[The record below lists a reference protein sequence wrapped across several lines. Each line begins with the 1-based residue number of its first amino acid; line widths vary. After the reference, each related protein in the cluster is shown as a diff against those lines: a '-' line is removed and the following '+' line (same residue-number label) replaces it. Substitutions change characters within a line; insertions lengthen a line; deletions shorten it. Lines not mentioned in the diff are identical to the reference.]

1 MGKLTGVKFKK
12 KSKKLIN
19 KKRISK
25 KNINRQ
31 NINKTYKKGENIY
44 RRNKKYTQRGGI
56 DIKEIKISAGPALNI
71 ASNTISAFLKSIFES
86 PDDYDNERSSKYNF
100 RTYDE
105 MIKSLSDL
113 NENLGEGTI
122 LNELLLNIKNP
133 DDEHA
138 KDLDID
144 KLPEIIKIILNL
156 KVSSCNLAYFFTK
169 NPSKNFFKS
178 PIYNFFP
185 ENIKQYLN
193 FNEKE
198 NENYVLETILENI
211 FVPMFTLTRK
221 PDVKYSPHQTRN
233 IIDQIKEFIM
243 KSDYKQNQNND
254 NGWHITNVLLE
265 LLVNLIVNLD
275 LKNNISPPIQEYKSY
290 IKKLNDEN
298 IIKCNLIDYL
308 MDDRNNYLKIDKEYL
323 KIDKEENIFGNLFKL
338 YKDIGRIKEDY
349 SVGGGGSR
357 KSTRRYNKQ
366 SKEQENDDIRNYS
379 IKDFFNKKN
388 TNGYLPPII
397 LFVLSCSINTNVDVW
412 DEMLKNI
419 GYKCDD
425 NKSPKKNGSF
435 FSRVKSRFTGRRPQN
450 TAANS
455 VISERTNNDEFYTPR
470 SSSSSIHS
478 GGDDNDIKTS
488 CSPNEPS
495 ILDGQIDKLTN
506 ILKGIIFSPIC
517 EDLKDTS
524 KKMDWNSFRGI
535 NTIRGKINSYI
546 GNILFPEQ
554 FVIKK
559 IVKALA
565 PYNTFF
571 PLNANEYIGSF
582 FTKKNIQNKPLFDI
596 FVENVETKLIQNYKD
611 NESYTDPLC
620 VPLTILNNIDE
631 KKTLN
636 SSIQNSEYV

>member
-1 MGKLTGVKFKK
+1 MGKLKGVKFSK

-44 RRNKKYTQRGGI
+44 KRNKKHTQRGGI

-86 PDDYDNERSSKYNF
+86 PDDYDNERLSKYNF
-100 RTYDE
+100 GTYDN
-105 MIKSLSDL
+105 MIKSLSVL
-113 NENLGEGTI
+113 NMNLGEGTI
-122 LNELLLNIKNP
+122 LNKLLLDINNT

-138 KDLDID
+138 ENLDID

-198 NENYVLETILENI
+198 NEHYVLETILENI

-233 IIDQIKEFIM
+233 IIDKIKEFIM
-243 KSDYKQNQNND
+243 KSDYKEKQYND

-275 LKNNISPPIQEYKSY
+275 LKNNNSPPIEEYKRY
-290 IKKLNDEN
+290 IEELNNKN

-308 MDDRNNYLKIDKEYL
+308 MNNDNYL

-338 YKDIGRIKEDY
+338 YEDIDIGRIKEDY
-349 SVGGGGSR
+349 SVGGGGSG

-397 LFVLSCSINTNVDVW
+397 LFVLSCSINTKDDVW

-425 NKSPKKNGSF
+425 NKSPKKNNSL
-435 FSRVKSRFTGRRPQN
+435 FSRIKSRITGRTQN
-450 TAANS
+450 TAAP
-455 VISERTNNDEFYTPR
+455 VIPENIDEAEEEEIYYTPR
-470 SSSSSIHS
+470 NSSSIHS
-478 GGDDNDIKTS
+478 GGDANDIKTS
-488 CSPNEPS
+488 CSPNDPS
-495 ILDGQIDKLTN
+495 ILDGQIDKLTK

-524 KKMDWNSFRGI
+524 KKMDWNSFRGM

-546 GNILFPEQ
+546 GNIFFPEQ

-582 FTKKNIQNKPLFDI
+582 FTKKYIKNKPLFDT
-596 FVENVETKLIQNYKD
+596 FVENVETNLIQNYKD

-620 VPLTILNNIDE
+620 VPLTILNSIEE
-631 KKTLN
+631 KKKLD
-636 SSIQNSEYV
+636 SIQGSEYV

>member
-86 PDDYDNERSSKYNF
+86 PDDYDNERLSKYNF
-100 RTYDE
+100 GTYDN
-105 MIKSLSDL
+105 MIKCLSVL
-113 NENLGEGTI
+113 NMNLGEGTI
-122 LNELLLNIKNP
+122 LNKLLLDINNT

-138 KDLDID
+138 ENLDID

-169 NPSKNFFKS
+169 NPLKNFFKS

-275 LKNNISPPIQEYKSY
+275 LKNNDSPPIQEYKSY

-308 MDDRNNYLKIDKEYL
+308 MDDRNNYLKIDKE
-323 KIDKEENIFGNLFKL
+323 ENIFGNLFKL
-338 YKDIGRIKEDY
+338 YEDIGRIKEDY
-349 SVGGGGSR
+349 SVGGGGSG

-397 LFVLSCSINTNVDVW
+397 LFVLSCSINTNDDVW

-435 FSRVKSRFTGRRPQN
+435 FSRVKSRITGRRPQN
-450 TAANS
+450 TAAP
-455 VISERTNNDEFYTPR
+455 VIPESSIEEDEIFYTPR
-470 SSSSSIHS
+470 NSSSIHS

-488 CSPNEPS
+488 CSPNDPS

-524 KKMDWNSFRGI
+524 KKMDWNSFRGM

-546 GNILFPEQ
+546 GNIFFPEQ

-582 FTKKNIQNKPLFDI
+582 FTKKYIKNKPLFDT
-596 FVENVETKLIQNYKD
+596 FLENVETKLIQNYKE

-620 VPLTILNNIDE
+620 VPLTILNSIDE
-631 KKTLN
+631 KKTLD
-636 SSIQNSEYV
+636 SIQGSEYV

>member
-1 MGKLTGVKFKK
+1 MGKLTGVKLKK

-86 PDDYDNERSSKYNF
+86 PDDYDNERLSKYNF
-100 RTYDE
+100 GTYDN
-105 MIKSLSDL
+105 MIKCLSVL
-113 NENLGEGTI
+113 NMNLGEGTI
-122 LNELLLNIKNP
+122 LNKLLLDINNT

-138 KDLDID
+138 ENLDID

-233 IIDQIKEFIM
+233 IIDKIKEFIM

-275 LKNNISPPIQEYKSY
+275 LKNNDSPPIEEYKSY

-308 MDDRNNYLKIDKEYL
+308 MDDRNNYLKIDKE
-323 KIDKEENIFGNLFKL
+323 KDIFGNLFKL
-338 YKDIGRIKEDY
+338 YEDIGGIKEDY
-349 SVGGGGSR
+349 SVGGGGSG

-366 SKEQENDDIRNYS
+366 SKQQENDDIRNYS

-412 DEMLKNI
+412 NEMLKNI

-425 NKSPKKNGSF
+425 NKSPTTKPSL
-435 FSRVKSRFTGRRPQN
+435 FSRVKSRITGRRPQN
-450 TAANS
+450 TAAP
-455 VISERTNNDEFYTPR
+455 VIPESSIEEEEIFYTPR
-470 SSSSSIHS
+470 NSSSIHS

-488 CSPNEPS
+488 CSPNDPS

-582 FTKKNIQNKPLFDI
+582 FTKKYIKNKPLFDI
-596 FVENVETKLIQNYKD
+596 FVENVETKLIQNYKE

-631 KKTLN
+631 KKTLD
-636 SSIQNSEYV
+636 SIQGSEYV